1 MTTEAYEALKNKLDS
16 EEKEVTQNKGRL
28 SQLKENAKKTFKVDS
43 LDELKSLKTDWE
55 TDLDMQKTKK
65 KKQVEKLEAVV
76 PDDILREIENEL

>member
-1 MTTEAYEALKNKLDS
+1 MTTEAYEALKIKLDS

-28 SQLKENAKKTFKVDS
+28 DQLKENAKKTFKVDA
-43 LDELKSLKTDWE
+43 LDELRSLKTDWE

-76 PDDILREIENEL
+76 PDDILQEIEDEL